1 MSWGKPLEPIDCRLA
16 QLAPLSLQEVSGQPT
31 ERTWVK
37 QALGQFHYLG
47 FGGAVGENLQYV
59 LRDGQNRP
67 LACLGPVA
75 NLDPLARREFLDSVA
90 QTVSASGQG
99 VTVVFSS
106 HLVADLERTCGYL
119 ILLAASQMRLAGPVD
134 SLLAGSAG
142 FASLDDLVVSYL
154 REVPR

>member
-67 LACLGPVA
+67 LACLGFGA
-75 NLDPLARREFLDSVA
+75 AAWKCQDRDRYISVGA
-90 QTVSASGQG
+90 PSNGK
-99 VTVVFSS
+99 
-106 HLVADLERTCGYL
+106 RT
-119 ILLAASQMRLAGPVD
+119 
-134 SLLAGSAG
+134 
-142 FASLDDLVVSYL
+142 
-154 REVPR
+154 